1 MIFTQMIVLFGLIAV
16 GYLAN
21 RTGVMD
27 GDSNK
32 KISRLLV
39 NVTIPALILSSAAG
53 HEMEDKTKVLVVLGA
68 AAAMFVVTPLISLVI
83 VRKLKLDN
91 TYELM
96 LNYSNLGFMG
106 IPIISGIY
114 GSGSVFYVSLFM
126 MVFNISLFSHGV
138 YILQRGREGGGDTL
152 KNMLNPGIV
161 SSLAAVAVFLFEV
174 PIPAPL
180 LDLLNAVGGITSPL
194 AMIVIGSTMAAVK
207 LSDVIRDKMICFY
220 TILKIAIYPALI
232 WFLFHFFIQDPMVLG
247 IAVVLS
253 GLPTAGNV
261 SMVCSEYNGNLQLV
275 TKGTFLTTLC
285 SVLTIPVWMS
295 IF

>member
-39 NVTIPALILSSAAG
+39 NITIPALILSSAAG
-53 HEMEDKTKVLVVLGA
+53 NEMEDKTKVLVVLGA
-68 AAAMFVVTPLISLVI
+68 AAAMFVVTPLISLAI

-180 LDLLNAVGGITSPL
+180 LELLNAVGGITSPL

-285 SVLTIPVWMS
+285 SVLTIPVWMT

>member
-39 NVTIPALILSSAAG
+39 NITIPALILSSAAG

-207 LSDVIRDKMICFY
+207 LSDVIRDKTICFY

-232 WFLFHFFIQDPMVLG
+232 WFLFHFFIEDPMVLG

>member
-39 NVTIPALILSSAAG
+39 NITIPALILSSAAG
-53 HEMEDKTKVLVVLGA
+53 NEMEDKTKVLVVLGA
-68 AAAMFVVTPLISLVI
+68 AAAMFVVTPLISLAI

-180 LDLLNAVGGITSPL
+180 LELLNAVGGITSPL

-285 SVLTIPVWMS
+285 SALTIPVWMT